1 MDKFKLHDCA
11 VELSS
16 SKSGYKLARE
26 LLELQEQYTIYEQKI
41 AGYTSILE
49 DLLKV
54 NKVLMDEV
62 ESLKS
67 QQKVDD
73 CAKTPKCQCETQL
86 RVQYELEC

>member
-16 SKSGYKLARE
+16 SKSAYKLARE
-26 LLELQEQYTIYEQKI
+26 LLELQEQYTIYEQKV

-49 DLLKV
+49 DLLKT
-54 NKVLMDEV
+54 NKILMEEV

-67 QQKVDD
+67 QVDKD
-73 CAKTPKCQCETQL
+73 DWK
-86 RVQYELEC
+86 VQYELEC

>member
-1 MDKFKLHDCA
+1 MDKYKLNDQA
-11 VELSS
+11 IELSS

-26 LLELQEQYTIYEQKI
+26 LLELQEQCTIYEQKI

-49 DLLKV
+49 DLLKT

-67 QQKVDD
+67 QQKADD
-73 CAKTPKCQCETQL
+73 W
-86 RVQYELEC
+86 RVQFELEC

>member
-1 MDKFKLHDCA
+1 MDKYKLHDCA

-16 SKSGYKLARE
+16 HKSAYKLARE

-49 DLLKV
+49 DLLKT

-62 ESLKS
+62 ESLRAQVNKEDW
-67 QQKVDD
+67 K
-73 CAKTPKCQCETQL
+73 
-86 RVQYELEC
+86 VQYELES